1 MILDEIAQYLHYQ
14 GIVTFDPDGVTGD
27 CFISTLP
34 SSPDECVAV
43 YPSGGSQAD
52 GKLGYDT
59 PSVQL
64 IVRGTMD
71 PRPALNRAQQIY
83 DTLHGFSHG
92 TFLQNGIWVLNC
104 VGTQSGPAHIGRDQ
118 NGRNEYSLNF
128 DLEIRNQSGNR
139 E

>member
-1 MILDEIAQYLHYQ
+1 MLLSEIAQFLHNQ
-14 GIVTFDPDGVTGD
+14 GIVTYDPEGVEGD
-27 CFISTLP
+27 FFISALP
-34 SSPDECVAV
+34 SSPDECVTI

-52 GKLGYDT
+52 GKLGYDM

-71 PRPALNRAQQIY
+71 PRPALNRAKRIY
-83 DTLHGFSHG
+83 DALHGYSHAP
-92 TFLQNGIWVLNC
+92 FVSDGIWVLNC
-104 VGTQSGPAHIGRDQ
+104 VGTQSGPVHIGRDQ